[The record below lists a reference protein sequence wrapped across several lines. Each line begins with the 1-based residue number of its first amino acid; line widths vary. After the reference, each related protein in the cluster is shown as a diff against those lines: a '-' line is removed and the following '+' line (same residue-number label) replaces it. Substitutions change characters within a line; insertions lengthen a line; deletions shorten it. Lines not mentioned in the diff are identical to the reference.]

1 MIRRSTRAGAS
12 KAGFEARLAILG
24 SLALLAFGLAT
35 ADDVAR
41 SGSPWP
47 FALPTLAWAVLVAV
61 LAARWWGRGDR
72 HAHTLTVGG
81 AVVALLG
88 AVLWAAQVDAWI
100 AVVAA
105 VVGLGL
111 AGAAAAVA
119 ALRQVGI
126 GGTGRA

>member
-1 MIRRSTRAGAS
+1 VIRRSMRAGAS

-24 SLALLAFGLAT
+24 SLALVAFGLAT

-41 SGSPWP
+41 SGNPWP
-47 FALPTLAWAVLVAV
+47 FALPTLAWAVLVAS
-61 LAARWWGRGDR
+61 LAARWWGRGGR
-72 HAHTLTVGG
+72 QAHMLTVGG

-88 AVLWAAQVDAWI
+88 AALWAARVNAWI
-100 AVVAA
+100 AVVAGA
-105 VVGLGL
+105 VGLGL

>member
-1 MIRRSTRAGAS
+1 MIRRSMRGGAS
-12 KAGFEARLAILG
+12 NAGFEARLAVLG
-24 SLALLAFGLAT
+24 SLALVAFGMAT

-41 SGSPWP
+41 SGNPWP
-47 FALPTLAWAVLVAV
+47 FALPTIAWAVLVAF

-72 HAHTLTVGG
+72 HAHTLTIGG
-81 AVVALLG
+81 AVVAFLG
-88 AVLWAAQVDAWI
+88 AVLWAARVDAWI

-119 ALRQVGI
+119 ALRHVGA
-126 GGTGRA
+126 GGPGRA